1 MFDRIAPRYDLLNR
15 VLSFGR
21 DASWRRRTVA
31 VAGLGA
37 GERALDVGAGTGD
50 LALALAKA
58 GPSGRVI
65 ALDLAPEMLRRART
79 RADASLGFVVG
90 SAEALPF
97 PDALFSCV
105 VAGFAVRNFGDLPRA
120 LGDMR
125 RVLRPGG
132 RAVVLELSLPPSRR
146 IRALHLF
153 YLRRVAP
160 AIAMV
165 LGSSAEAYRYL
176 PASIEAFLDPE
187 RLAGAFR
194 EAGFQRVRYE
204 RLTFGVATIHVGEA

>member
-15 VLSFGR
+15 VLSLGR
-21 DASWRRRTVA
+21 DASWRRRAVA
-31 VAGLGA
+31 AAGLGP

-58 GPSGRVI
+58 GPSGRVV
-65 ALDLAPEMLRRART
+65 ALDLAPEMLSRART
-79 RADASLGFVVG
+79 RADASLRFVVG

-125 RVLRPGG
+125 RVLVPGG
-132 RAVVLELSLPPSRR
+132 RVVVLELSLPPNATL
-146 IRALHLF
+146 RAMHRF
-153 YLRRVAP
+153 YLHRVAP
-160 AIAMV
+160 AIATV

-187 RLAGAFR
+187 RVAAALR

>member
-1 MFDRIAPRYDLLNR
+1 MFDRIASRYDLLNR

-21 DASWRRRTVA
+21 DASWRRRAVA
-31 VAGLGA
+31 LAGLGA

-50 LALALAKA
+50 LAFALATA

-65 ALDLAPEMLRRART
+65 ALDLAPGMLAQARK
-79 RADASLGFVVG
+79 RGDASVGFVIG

-105 VAGFAVRNFGDLPRA
+105 VAGFAVRNFGDLARGLA
-120 LGDMR
+120 DMR

-132 RAVVLELSLPPSRR
+132 RAAVLELSLPPSPGL
-146 IRALHLF
+146 RALHLW
-153 YLRRVAP
+153 YLHRVAP
-160 AIAMV
+160 VIAKI
-165 LGSSAEAYRYL
+165 LGSSSEAYSYL
-176 PASIEAFLDPE
+176 PASIEAFPDPE
-187 RLAGAFR
+187 RLAAAFR
-194 EAGFQRVRYE
+194 DAGFQRVRYE

>member
-15 VLSFGR
+15 VLSLGR
-21 DASWRRRTVA
+21 DASWRRRAVA
-31 VAGLGA
+31 AAGLGP

-58 GPSGRVI
+58 GPSGRVV
-65 ALDLAPEMLRRART
+65 ALDLAPEMLGRART

-125 RVLRPGG
+125 RVLGPGG
-132 RAVVLELSLPPSRR
+132 RVVVLELSLPPNATL
-146 IRALHLF
+146 RAMHRF
-153 YLRRVAP
+153 YLHHVAP
-160 AIAMV
+160 AIATV

-176 PASIEAFLDPE
+176 PASIEAFLDAD
-187 RLAGAFR
+187 RVAAALR

>member
-15 VLSFGR
+15 VLSLGR
-21 DASWRRRTVA
+21 DASWRRRAVA
-31 VAGLGA
+31 AAGLGP

-58 GPSGRVI
+58 GPSGRVV
-65 ALDLAPEMLRRART
+65 ALDLAPEMLGRARA
-79 RADASLGFVVG
+79 RADASLRFVVG

-125 RVLRPGG
+125 RVLVPGG
-132 RAVVLELSLPPSRR
+132 RVVVLELSLPPNATL
-146 IRALHLF
+146 RAMHRF
-153 YLRRVAP
+153 YLHRVAP
-160 AIAMV
+160 AIATV

-187 RLAGAFR
+187 RVAAALR